1 MKMRIG
7 ILTGG
12 GDVPGLNPAI
22 RAVVT
27 RAMAEGHTVLGFRRG
42 WMGLLHLNPDDPE
55 SVREFTLELNLD
67 NTRTVER
74 NGGTFLHTA
83 RVNPWG
89 VAPKSVP
96 AFISKD
102 LLRPGEG
109 GKIDCTLHVK
119 KVLERMGIDVLVP
132 IGGEDT
138 LGYASRLH
146 REGYPMVSIPKTM
159 DNDVFGTDYCIGFS
173 TSISLSVKFIH
184 QLRTCT
190 GSHERIGVVE
200 LFGRYSGETSLI
212 AGYLAA
218 ADRVLI
224 PEVPFSPERVAELIL
239 KDKRDCP
246 SHYSMLTI
254 SEGALPEGGDIHQTG
269 EADAFGHKKL
279 GGIGQQISKKIE
291 ELTGEKTMFQT
302 LGYLMRSGPPDALD
316 LMVAKNYGN
325 SAMDL
330 IGKKEF
336 GRMVAL
342 QGGKYTHVQADMP
355 LMGTKTVDVET
366 LYDKVNYLPKVKT
379 AVGLPM
385 FLY

>member
-1 MKMRIG
+1 MKIG

-22 RAVVT
+22 RSVVT
-27 RAMAEGHTVLGFRRG
+27 RAAQDGHEVLGFRRG

-55 SVREFTLELNLD
+55 TVKEFTLPLNLE

-74 NGGTFLHTA
+74 TGGTFLHTA
-83 RVNPWG
+83 RVNPWA
-89 VAPKSVP
+89 VSPSSLP
-96 AFISKD
+96 SFISRD
-102 LLRPGEG
+102 FVREGEK
-109 GKIDCTLHVK
+109 GKLDCTPHVK
-119 KVLERMGIDVLVP
+119 KVLEKMGIDVLVP

-146 REGYPMVSIPKTM
+146 RDGYPVVSIPKTM

-224 PEVPFSPERVAELIL
+224 PEVPFETEKVADLIL
-239 KDKRDCP
+239 KDKKACSAR
-246 SHYSMLTI
+246 YSMLTI
-254 SEGALPEGGDIHQTG
+254 SEGALPTGGDIHQTG

-279 GGIGQQISKKIE
+279 GGIGQQLSKKIE
-291 ELTGEKTMFQT
+291 ELTGEKTMFQS
-302 LGYLMRSGPPDALD
+302 LSYLMRSGAPDALD

-325 SAMDL
+325 CAMDL
-330 IGKKEF
+330 INRREF

-355 LMGTKTVDVET
+355 LMGTKNVDVDA
-366 LYDKVNYLPKVKT
+366 LYDKENYVPKIKN
-379 AVGLPM
+379 ALGMPM

>member
-1 MKMRIG
+1 MKIG

-22 RAVVT
+22 RSVVT
-27 RAMAEGHTVLGFRRG
+27 RAAQEGHQVLGFRRG

-55 SVREFTLELNLD
+55 TVKEFTLPLSLE
-67 NTRTVER
+67 NTRTIER
-74 NGGTFLHTA
+74 TGGTFLHTA
-83 RVNPWG
+83 RVNPWA
-89 VAPKSVP
+89 VAPKSLP
-96 AFISKD
+96 SFISKD
-102 LLRPGEG
+102 LVREGEG
-109 GKIDCTLHVK
+109 GKLDCTLHVK
-119 KVLERMGIDVLVP
+119 KVLEKMGIDVLVP

-146 REGYPMVSIPKTM
+146 REGYPVVSIPKTM

-173 TSISLSVKFIH
+173 TSISLSVKYIH

-224 PEVPFSPERVAELIL
+224 PEVPFDPDRVAAMIL
-239 KDKRDCP
+239 KDKKGCS

-254 SEGALPEGGDIHQTG
+254 SEGALPTGGDIHQTG

-279 GGIGQQISKKIE
+279 GGIGQQLSKKIE
-291 ELTGEKTMFQT
+291 EATGEKTMFQS
-302 LGYLMRSGPPDALD
+302 LSYLMRSGAPDALD

-325 SAMDL
+325 CAMDL
-330 IGKKEF
+330 IGKREF

-355 LMGTKTVDVET
+355 LMGTKTVDVDA
-366 LYDKVNYLPKVKT
+366 LYDKENYVPKISKPF
-379 AVGLPM
+379 GLPM